1 MLVRG
6 LTNRDKISCRSLS
19 LFLPPLGFINLG
31 KSTEVAKE
39 KKEYLLFPCSVSCL
53 IKLFLKKIFNRKG
66 RASLI
71 LESARN
77 ENKK

>member
-53 IKLFLKKIFNRKG
+53 IKIFNRKG